1 MLITQT
7 QHRMIKHIALT
18 GGIGSGKS
26 VIAKIFIILGIPVY
40 DSDREAKRIMETDRG
55 VVSSLQQLIGEELY
69 QDSKLQKEVM
79 ARAIFSDS
87 ILCKKINEIV
97 HPQVWNDYV
106 QWSNRQNTDFTIME
120 TALLYETEM
129 YKNFDAVVAVTAD
142 EETRIRRVMQ
152 RNKCNAESIHKR
164 MQNQTSVE
172 IALQNADF
180 IIENS
185 HTFVITQV
193 IEIYN
198 MLKQQ

>member
-1 MLITQT
+1 
-7 QHRMIKHIALT
+7 MIKHIALT

-129 YKNFDAVVAVTAD
+129 YKNFDAVVAVTAE

>member
-1 MLITQT
+1 
-7 QHRMIKHIALT
+7 MIKHIALT

>member
-1 MLITQT
+1 
-7 QHRMIKHIALT
+7 MIKHIALT

-87 ILCKKINEIV
+87 ILCKKKNEIV

>member
-152 RNKCNAESIHKR
+152 RNKDRKSSRPLLRI
-164 MQNQTSVE
+164 SGP
-172 IALQNADF
+172 
-180 IIENS
+180 
-185 HTFVITQV
+185 
-193 IEIYN
+193 
-198 MLKQQ
+198 